1 MRAELPENASG
12 MMSIRGNETGTR
24 LDIRTRR
31 ILAPD
36 GTEVARLTIFCP
48 RRRLSLEV
56 EECRNCESCEEIVID
71 PAERNSAVRCKADF
85 EDQPGSAVGELPPQ
99 LVSGDARLA
108 LRTPVLNLMTRNVI
122 CIRSDVTVNEL
133 IMTLFENG
141 ISGAPVVDADG
152 KLLGIVSKTDLLRD
166 SYERVELAEENSG
179 RHAHGG
185 SENRPCVRDLMT
197 TSVSALPESATI
209 AEAAALMALEGV
221 RKVPI
226 LDAKEQVVGIISA
239 SDVLTWLARQ
249 AGYVVPSRFPVR
261 R

>member
-1 MRAELPENASG
+1 MK
-12 MMSIRGNETGTR
+12 SIRGSEAGTR

-31 ILAPD
+31 MLTPD

-48 RRRLSLEV
+48 RRRASLEV
-56 EECRNCESCEEIVID
+56 EECGKCESCEEIVID
-71 PAERNSAVRCKADF
+71 PAERDSAVRCKADF
-85 EDQPGSAVGELPPQ
+85 EDQPGSPEVELPSQ
-99 LVSGDARLA
+99 LVGGNVRLP

-122 CIRSDVTVNEL
+122 CVRSDVTANEL

-141 ISGAPVVDADG
+141 ISGAPVLDAEG
-152 KLLGIVSKTDLLRD
+152 RLVGMVSKTDLLRD
-166 SYERVELAEENSG
+166 SYETVELAEDNLR

-185 SENRPCVRDLMT
+185 AENNSRSCVRDLMT
-197 TSVSALPESATI
+197 TTVSSLPESATI
-209 AEAAALMALEGV
+209 AEAVALMALEGV
-221 RKVPI
+221 RKIPI

-249 AGYVVPSRFPVR
+249 AGYAVPSRFPVR